1 MPFAMA
7 PLQLAFFHTMLR
19 DWVGDDGRVVS
30 VSVKLLGLFFKD
42 QLLTASG
49 KVTALNR
56 IEDEIVIDLE
66 LAQIDEIGQSIAI
79 GSARVALKPA

>member
-1 MPFAMA
+1 MMVASSPCQSSF
-7 PLQLAFFHTMLR
+7 
-19 DWVGDDGRVVS
+19 VGF
-30 VSVKLLGLFFKD
+30 FFKD

-66 LAQIDEIGQSIAI
+66 LAQIDETGQSIAI